1 MNGGR
6 NVGLVWLLTCLLLG
20 KQCLGVTKKWL
31 PNTNFNNPA
40 NWNKGRVPCD
50 GDNVQFDRSNKP
62 LAISLRS
69 SHTIKSLSLSMNGE
83 VFFYDGAELSFSD
96 IDQDLNACQDPG
108 DLHFLASVQNW
119 YNPYNWEEVTLEK
132 RALTASS
139 VSILHADNVPCVHDT
154 VVFPQGS
161 SFLVKSDLPIKVA
174 SVELFGK
181 VQSTA
186 SFKDFYSSDS
196 GSLQFNFTGSKADIT
211 ATQCDD
217 QTGCPCGYW
226 KFAETICSHVTC
238 KTPGCS
244 DPFKPEGSC
253 CPLCG
258 SLLKLS
264 LGKDF
269 KMDDYRALL
278 YNVSRK
284 EYEGVTVATSRTEGD
299 FVQVVLTDQENG
311 KKAQIA
317 AEHLKELMTTEKAF
331 NVIGTEVLEQSDYNA
346 VAGKKTGKPKNSLI
360 IPLAVGLT
368 LLFLFLVLVI
378 FLICR
383 RTQRMRHLSFPLVV
397 EDDLE
402 LAVIDCTQDI
412 GKGDPEL
419 REKGLD
425 IDSNHG
431 QLAMENPLYE
441 STTNPAE

>member
-1 MNGGR
+1 
-6 NVGLVWLLTCLLLG
+6 
-20 KQCLGVTKKWL
+20 
-31 PNTNFNNPA
+31 
-40 NWNKGRVPCD
+40 
-50 GDNVQFDRSNKP
+50 
-62 LAISLRS
+62 
-69 SHTIKSLSLSMNGE
+69 MNGE
-83 VFFYDGAELSFSD
+83 VIFYDGAELSFSD
-96 IDQDLNACQDPG
+96 TDQDLNACQDPG

-119 YNPYNWEEVTLEK
+119 YNPYNWQEVALNK
-132 RALTASS
+132 QALTASS

-154 VVFPQGS
+154 VVFPQDS
-161 SFLVKSDLPIKVA
+161 SFLVKSDLPITVA
-174 SVELFGK
+174 SIELFGK

-196 GSLQFNFTGSKADIT
+196 GSLQFNFTGAKADIT
-211 ATQCDD
+211 ATECDD

-238 KTPGCS
+238 KKPACS

-278 YNVSRK
+278 FNVSQN
-284 EYEGVTVATSRTEGD
+284 EYEGVTVVTSKTQAG
-299 FVQVVLTDQENG
+299 FVQIVLTDQENG

-317 AEHLKELMTTEKAF
+317 AEHLKEVMISEKAF
-331 NVIGTEVLEQSDYNA
+331 NVVGAEVLEQSDSKA
-346 VAGKKTGKPKNSLI
+346 VAGKKTGQRKNSLI

-368 LLFLFLVLVI
+368 LLFLFVVLVI

-383 RTQRMRHLSFPLVV
+383 RTQRLRSLSFPLVM

-402 LAVIDCTQDI
+402 LAEIENMQDI
-412 GKGDPEL
+412 GKGDQDL
-419 REKGLD
+419 GQNRLD
-425 IDSNHG
+425 IDGNRG
-431 QLAMENPLYE
+431 QLTMDNPLYE
-441 STTNPAE
+441 STTTVAE